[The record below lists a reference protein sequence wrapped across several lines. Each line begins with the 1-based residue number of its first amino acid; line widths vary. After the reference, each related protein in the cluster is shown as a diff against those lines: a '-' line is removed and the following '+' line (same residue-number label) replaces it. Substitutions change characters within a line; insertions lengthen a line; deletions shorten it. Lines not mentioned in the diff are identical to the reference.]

1 MKLLTQYRFYPCGD
15 NVEYFE
21 IILKVENVSKY
32 SFGIFFFFFFSKIR
46 YWNIS
51 KIYIYIDID
60 YTEVYIYIYVFEEQK
75 YNFWIIL
82 KSEEIGNGYWIYRM
96 RELSNIQF
104 RDLNIEK

>member
-1 MKLLTQYRFYPCGD
+1 MFRNILL
-15 NVEYFE
+15 EYF
-21 IILKVENVSKY
+21 
-32 SFGIFFFFFFSKIR
+32 FFKIR

-60 YTEVYIYIYVFEEQK
+60 YTDVYIYVFEEQK

>member
-46 YWNIS
+46 Y
-51 KIYIYIDID
+51 
-60 YTEVYIYIYVFEEQK
+60 
-75 YNFWIIL
+75 
-82 KSEEIGNGYWIYRM
+82 
-96 RELSNIQF
+96 
-104 RDLNIEK
+104 